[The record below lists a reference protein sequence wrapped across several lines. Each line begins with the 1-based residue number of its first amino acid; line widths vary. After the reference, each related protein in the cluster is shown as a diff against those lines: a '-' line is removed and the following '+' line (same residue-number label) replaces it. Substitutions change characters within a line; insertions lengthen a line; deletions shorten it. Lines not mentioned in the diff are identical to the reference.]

1 MQQSGVSVEQ
11 MIQMISDV
19 KEDPACLTKLGP
31 DSDIIH
37 DAGLDSIQLIHFILR
52 IEDEYDVEID
62 FEEFDMDHLGSI
74 AGFCNFVNQAKTG
87 ESIQTME
94 A

>member
-11 MIQMISDV
+11 IIAMISEV
-19 KEDPACLTKLGP
+19 KEDPACLTRLDS

-37 DAGLDSIQLIHFILR
+37 DAGLDSLQLIHFILR
-52 IEDEYDVEID
+52 VEENFDVEID

-74 AGFCNFVNQAKTG
+74 AMFCDFVNKAQSDETVHPL
-87 ESIQTME
+87 E